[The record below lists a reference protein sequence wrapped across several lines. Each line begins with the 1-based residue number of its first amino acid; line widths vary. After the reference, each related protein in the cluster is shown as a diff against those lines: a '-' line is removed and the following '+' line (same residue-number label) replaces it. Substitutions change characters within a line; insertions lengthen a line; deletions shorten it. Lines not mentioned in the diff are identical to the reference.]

1 MSLPLSE
8 KVYDDLEKSSLSP
21 TTSASSITHLHPA
34 PRGVYKKLVAALLIE
49 TTISCL
55 IYINYDRIGAY
66 HPMIAGLLLGCS
78 SGALAQ
84 SVNQYS
90 KKKFTLNKIFKFMV
104 WGSINGYFT
113 VGWINILITRIDNSA
128 YRIIVDQLVGAPMF
142 QLIFNMLNSIWD
154 SGEMFSITTRMAFLK
169 SLKYSYCYWPFFS
182 ILSFV
187 FIPQALMF
195 PCNCL
200 ANLLWNLIL
209 CRLA

>member
-8 KVYDDLEKSSLSP
+8 KRNDLEKSSLSP
-21 TTSASSITHLHPA
+21 ISSASSSSHLHPA
-34 PRGVYKKLVAALLIE
+34 PKRVYQKLISALIIE
-49 TTISCL
+49 TIISCA
-55 IYINYDRIGAY
+55 IYINYDTIGAY
-66 HPMIAGLLLGCS
+66 HPMLAGLLLGCS

-84 SVNQYS
+84 SMNQYA
-90 KKKFTLNKIFKFMV
+90 KKKFTLQKILKFML

-128 YRIIVDQLVGAPMF
+128 YRIIIDQLVGAPMF

-154 SGEMFSITTRMAFLK
+154 HGEMFSISTRLAYVK
-169 SLKYSYCYWPFFS
+169 SLKYSYCFWPFFS
-182 ILSFV
+182 ILEFM